1 MSKSLLL
8 ACLVAAITLATCSG
22 KKAHSQT
29 RSIPTV
35 PDYEIKAV
43 EAACE
48 HGGTVLHFLLRE
60 TEGEKQ
66 PINKK
71 MYCID
76 KQGRRVLRIECS
88 HQRSRCKSPVVTEDS
103 VEGFRQLLRV
113 MEGNPNTGI
122 DT

>member
-1 MSKSLLL
+1 MSKSFLL
-8 ACLVAAITLATCSG
+8 ACLVAAVALATCSG

-29 RSIPTV
+29 RPIPTI
-35 PDYEIKAV
+35 PDYEIRAV

-60 TEGEKQ
+60 AEGERQ
-66 PINKK
+66 PITKK

-76 KQGRRVLRIECS
+76 KQGRRVLRIDCS
-88 HQRSRCKSPVVTEDS
+88 HQRSHCERPVVTEDS
-103 VEGFRQLLRV
+103 VEEFRRLLRA
-113 MEGNPNTGI
+113 MEENPNGI